1 MITGLVLTAAS
12 ALLGAAH
19 PNSFS
24 WSNVLVRQGRV
35 EIELRVQVLSVG
47 EVVAG
52 FDDDLDGST
61 DPDELAAAADDILRY
76 CAEHY
81 RVVPGAEDE
90 AAAADPARAL
100 ALDLEASRVQEG
112 PLIPDPMNVVAD
124 WIDVRMVLEAPD
136 DPGFER
142 IGVHVDLFEVTSPGH
157 RDGCTVK
164 WNGEYLE
171 DIWNFAAT
179 APVHVFRA
187 SPEILAR
194 NAPAVRR
201 FAASGAGD
209 LASRAGL
216 TLLAFG
222 LLIAWGARRRPRAA
236 AIASTGLLFAVAAF
250 GLVAAPELPEDRILG
265 SERFVDWALAL
276 GLVYL
281 ALEDLAVR
289 AARTRWL
296 EALVFGALIG
306 LEEYLRL
313 RPAVE
318 MEASPT
324 SPLAGHA
331 VGALG
336 AASAVAV
343 ALALLLARRGGSRA
357 GAPEEEPSVAPVA
370 ARRALAVAALALGV
384 VRLSA
389 LI

>member
-1 MITGLVLTAAS
+1 MITGLVLCATS
-12 ALLGAAH
+12 ALVGAAH

-24 WSNVLVRQGRV
+24 WSNILVRQGRV
-35 EIELRVQVLSVG
+35 EVELRVQVLSVG

-81 RVVPGAEDE
+81 RIVPGAEDA

-100 ALDLEASRVQEG
+100 ALDLVASRVMEG

-124 WIDVRMVLEAPD
+124 WIDVRMVLEAPE

-142 IGVHVDLFEVTSPGH
+142 LGVFVDLFQVTSPGH
-157 RDGCTVK
+157 RDGCTVT

-171 DIWNFAAT
+171 DTWDFAAT
-179 APVHVFRA
+179 APVHVFTA
-187 SPEILAR
+187 SPGMLAR

-236 AIASTGLLFAVAAF
+236 AFGSTALLFAVAAA
-250 GLVAAPELPEDRILG
+250 GLVAAPELPEDRVVG

-313 RPAVE
+313 VPAVD
-318 MEASPT
+318 MEASET
-324 SPLAGHA
+324 WPLAGHA

-336 AASAVAV
+336 VASAVA
-343 ALALLLARRGGSRA
+343 AGLTLLLARRGGPA
-357 GAPEEEPSVAPVA
+357 GGAPEEDVSVAPVA
-370 ARRALAVAALALGV
+370 ARRALAVGALALGL
-384 VRLSA
+384 VRLSE